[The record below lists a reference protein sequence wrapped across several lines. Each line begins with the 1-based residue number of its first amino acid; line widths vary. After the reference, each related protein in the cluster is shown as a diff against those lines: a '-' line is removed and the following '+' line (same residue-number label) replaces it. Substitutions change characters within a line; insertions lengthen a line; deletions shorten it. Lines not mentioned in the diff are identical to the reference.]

1 MAGKKFL
8 YPIDM
13 SLLEIRSMLA
23 EVLAAD
29 PGTATAA
36 RLYYN
41 SGDATFRWGNGSVF
55 VKVGRLDQISAP
67 TASVDFASQKLTSLA
82 NGTSAT
88 DAVNKGQLDNAV
100 AGLSWKSAVRV
111 ATTAAGTLA
120 SSFENGDAVD
130 GVTLATGDRIL
141 IKNQAAGA
149 ENGIYTVNASG
160 APTRATDADTAAEIL
175 QAAVFVEEGTTNADT
190 GWTLTTNA
198 PITLG
203 TTALTFAQFTG
214 GSFTAGAGLT
224 STGSTVDVIAGS
236 TPGSGGP
243 GGGLKVN
250 ADDVVIDTAVVV
262 RKFAADVGNGSLTS
276 ITVTHNLG
284 TKDVTVSVW
293 DNTTPFAEVEVDV
306 QHATTNT
313 VILIFAVAP
322 TTNQYRC
329 VVHG

>member
-13 SLLEIRSMLA
+13 SLLEIRSLLA
-23 EVLAAD
+23 EVLASD

-41 SGDATFRWGNGSVF
+41 SGDATFRWGNGTTF

-67 TASVDFASQKLTSLA
+67 TASVDVASQKITSLA
-82 NGTSAT
+82 NGTAGT

-100 AGLSWKSAVRV
+100 AGLSWKTAVRA

-120 SSFENGDAVD
+120 TSFENADAID

-224 STGSTVDVIAGS
+224 STGSTVDVIAGA

-262 RKFAADVGNGSLTS
+262 RKFAVDVGNGALTS
-276 ITVTHNLG
+276 ITVTHNLN
-284 TKDVTVSVW
+284 TKDVTVGVY
-293 DNTTPFAEVEVDV
+293 DNTTPFAEMMVEV
-306 QHATTNT
+306 QHATVNT
-313 VILIFAVAP
+313 ITLIFAVAP